1 MSANVRILLV
11 FSFAGICAEIRIFY
25 AIPHDKG
32 SQELV
37 LFRRLPNH
45 IVVFCTV
52 PMVEKH
58 INRRTPEEELKK
70 RSQSNAD
77 DEWSHISGAVTKI
90 EAADPLAVSD
100 RTIMFGKERIPVTK
114 EDSVKEKS
122 GEFMDQINNT
132 NQYIKFINA
141 HLVEKKNKIEKIR
154 EAEKKFKEEVESLQN
169 DTLKSRDELDRVNCK
184 YITESDKKSLL
195 VHLESELNS
204 LKEKIT
210 YHTSQIERIQMEINE
225 KNEKISYMAKDIHN
239 AKSQVQYI
247 QDPVKIIEAELAKLG
262 INEDSRIRQAVEQL
276 KNSK

>member
-1 MSANVRILLV
+1 
-11 FSFAGICAEIRIFY
+11 
-25 AIPHDKG
+25 
-32 SQELV
+32 
-37 LFRRLPNH
+37 
-45 IVVFCTV
+45 
-52 PMVEKH
+52 MVEKH